1 MTGSGETARFFL
13 YSPSL
18 FISAGLDNMNTQ
30 LINIIFGMKIKQAR
44 TDTGMTLSE
53 FAAQCD
59 ISPSY
64 VTEIEKGRKY
74 PRADKIMRMAEVLQ
88 KEYDDLVSIRLE
100 PPLTQLGSALSSPVL
115 GQFPFEEFGI
125 EMSDLV
131 NVLTRAPDKASAL
144 LHTFTEIGREY
155 DMKEQHLLWSALR
168 SYQELHENYFPDLEE
183 AVLKFARKKKLL
195 QEVPVTLERLRT
207 IVEKDFGYEIDEERL
222 KTDDVLSH
230 YRSIFVSTVTRSSF
244 SSPGRSATRS

>member
-1 MTGSGETARFFL
+1 
-13 YSPSL
+13 
-18 FISAGLDNMNTQ
+18 MNTQ

-100 PPLTQLGSALSSPVL
+100 PPLTQLGSALSSPFSVS
-115 GQFPFEEFGI
+115 FPL
-125 EMSDLV
+125 MSL
-131 NVLTRAPDKASAL
+131 AS
-144 LHTFTEIGREY
+144 R
-155 DMKEQHLLWSALR
+155 
-168 SYQELHENYFPDLEE
+168 
-183 AVLKFARKKKLL
+183 
-195 QEVPVTLERLRT
+195 
-207 IVEKDFGYEIDEERL
+207 
-222 KTDDVLSH
+222 
-230 YRSIFVSTVTRSSF
+230 
-244 SSPGRSATRS
+244 